1 MNKRRLQLKAYHRI
15 LNSEDGK
22 ELMQELES
30 SWLKGNPLDPNIQ
43 TMGFNI
49 GLGEAY
55 KQLEAWQAG
64 DGLDVD
70 GKLSELAEIQI
81 DG

>member
-1 MNKRRLQLKAYHRI
+1 
-15 LNSEDGK
+15 
-22 ELMQELES
+22 LES
-30 SWLKGNPLDPNIQ
+30 AWLKGNPLDSCIQ

-64 DGLDVD
+64 EGLDVD
-70 GKLSELAEIQI
+70 SKLSEIEEAQI